1 MYDTVFASI
10 DSDLNRFVIHE
21 ILIEKQMKIETKRN
35 DRQKNQRKKNI
46 CDEYSYIQGFNLMRK
61 ISCLT
66 EYMWLCLAY

>member
-35 DRQKNQRKKNI
+35 DRLDKKPKKEQIFATSTHIYRGSIWWAKLVVWQNT
-46 CDEYSYIQGFNLMRK
+46 CD
-61 ISCLT
+61 CV
-66 EYMWLCLAY
+66 